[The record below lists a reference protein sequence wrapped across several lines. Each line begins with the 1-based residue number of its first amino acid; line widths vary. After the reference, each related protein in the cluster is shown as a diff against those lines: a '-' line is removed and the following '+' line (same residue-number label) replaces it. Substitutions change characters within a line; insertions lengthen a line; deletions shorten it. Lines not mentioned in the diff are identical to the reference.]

1 MTHIKSAPISQ
12 AAVEQVTGLSREV
25 LRKWEQR
32 YQFPVP
38 IRGARGQR
46 LYTPEDVEKLH
57 LIQRL
62 LLSGMRPGK
71 LVPLSLPDLQALLA
85 SSPLPLVHTPDAAQI
100 EVAAQALL
108 ACLRPGT
115 TPLAVQANLEQL
127 IKENGLAFFVEPY
140 LPAFNLA
147 VGEAWAAG
155 RLGVHAEHHYTETVR
170 NVVLR
175 ALARLH
181 PVHGQPRVLMT
192 TPPGELHGLGLLA
205 LQAALTL
212 QGADCVC
219 LGTQTPALEVV
230 QAVHDFGVKV
240 VAISASVCLPPAVT
254 RAYVMELRQRLPA
267 DCGLWVGGQGGATLA
282 ADEHAGV
289 AVFHSTHQA
298 VQAWQQLTR
307 ITPKLL

>member
-25 LRKWEQR
+25 LRKWELR
-32 YQFPVP
+32 YQFPLP

-57 LIQRL
+57 LVQRL

-71 LVPLSLPDLQALLA
+71 LVPLSLTDLQALLA
-85 SSPLPLVHTPDAAQI
+85 NGPRPVVHQHPDQI
-100 EVAAQALL
+100 EAAAQALL
-108 ACLRPGT
+108 ACLLPGA
-115 TPLAVQANLEQL
+115 TPFAIRANLEQL
-127 IKENGLAFFVEPY
+127 IKENGLAQFVEHY

-147 VGEAWAAG
+147 VGKAWAVG

-170 NVVLR
+170 TVVLR
-175 ALARLH
+175 ALAHLH
-181 PVHGQPRVLMT
+181 PVHGQTRVLLT

-219 LGTQTPALEVV
+219 LGTQTPAPDVV
-230 QAVHDFGVKV
+230 QAVHDFGVKL
-240 VAISASVCLPPAVT
+240 VAISVSVCLPPAVMC
-254 RAYVMELRQRLPA
+254 AYLMELRQRLPA
-267 DCGLWVGGQGGATLA
+267 DCALWIGGQGGARLP
-282 ADEHAGV
+282 ADARVGL
-289 AVFHSTHQA
+289 AVFHSTQQA
-298 VQAWQQLTR
+298 VQAWRQR
-307 ITPKLL
+307 AEKSSDLL

>member
-46 LYTPEDVEKLH
+46 LYTSEDVQILQ
-57 LIQRL
+57 LIKRL
-62 LLSGMRPGK
+62 INRGLRPFK
-71 LVPLSLPDLQALLA
+71 LVPLSLDRLQELLA
-85 SSPLPLVHTPDAAQI
+85 THALELDADQL
-100 EVAAQALL
+100 AAAVTALL
-108 ACLRPGT
+108 ACLTDATSASAAPT
-115 TPLAVQANLEQL
+115 YLEQL
-127 IKENGLAFFVEPY
+127 IKENGLAHVVEHH

-155 RLGVHAEHHYTETVR
+155 RLGVYAEHHYTETVR
-170 NVVLR
+170 TVVLR
-175 ALARLH
+175 ALAHLH
-181 PVHGQPRVLMT
+181 PVHGQPRVLLT

-219 LGTQTPALEVV
+219 LGTQTPALDVV
-230 QAVHDFGVKV
+230 QAVRDFGVKL
-240 VAISASVCLPPAVT
+240 VAISVSVCLPPAVT
-254 RAYVMELRQRLPA
+254 RAYVTELRQRLPA
-267 DCGLWVGGQGGATLA
+267 DCALWIGGQGGATLA
-282 ADEHAGV
+282 VDECAGLE
-289 AVFHSTHQA
+289 VFHSTHQA
-298 VQAWQQLTR
+298 MQAWRQLVKK
-307 ITPKLL
+307 TP